1 MSILPRRTWLPSRKA
16 TVARHSCTPRRTGRA
31 VGTPRFGEGG
41 RTGRTRRLQ
50 FPALIKWT
58 VLVACLLAVP
68 LRSADWTT
76 HSGNNQ
82 RDGWQRDETRIS
94 KETLQNLQ
102 LLWKV
107 TLDTTPRSV
116 YSLFG
121 PLIIERA
128 ITDRGFKELA
138 FVATTT
144 NDLVAIDADLGRVF
158 WKTRFAWQAD
168 EPETDQASFLC
179 PGGLTAWPVLPPP
192 PARGRGPA
200 APPPGP
206 AAQRGVPAPR
216 PETGRGT
223 PQRGDNP
230 FAIRPIFVLTGDGN
244 LHQVNINTGE
254 EMVPAMKFLPPNGKP
269 YSLAYHNNVIYTITG
284 QGCGGNPNSVYSLDL
299 NDPAKTVRYW
309 RSGSGGLWGIAG
321 PAIGADGTVYAETG
335 DGQYDPERHRYAN
348 SIVALTEKDLKLKD
362 WYAPSNAEWLWKRD
376 LDMNVTPVIFPYQG
390 RELLVGSGKEGR
402 LFLLDTQSL
411 GGPDH
416 RTPLFRSE
424 LISNEAIDFAG
435 AGTWGS
441 LASWEDAQG
450 TRWVLAP
457 VWGPRHSAFT
467 FPITNG
473 EANVG
478 SIAAFKVE
486 ERNGRPALTP
496 VWISRNMITPAPPA
510 IVNGIVFALSTG
522 EWVRQANDRE
532 GGLYQADARAQKSAN
547 AVLYALDA
555 ATGKELWSSGN
566 QVTSFTHFAAL
577 SIANGRVYF
586 TTYDNT
592 LYCFGIPMEH

>member
-1 MSILPRRTWLPSRKA
+1 MRT
-16 TVARHSCTPRRTGRA
+16 
-31 VGTPRFGEGG
+31 
-41 RTGRTRRLQ
+41 
-50 FPALIKWT
+50 LIKWT
-58 VLVACLLAVP
+58 VLVACLVVAP
-68 LRSADWTT
+68 LSGSEWVT

-94 KETLQNLQ
+94 KDTLQNLK

-107 TLDTTPRSV
+107 KLETKPRSV

-121 PLIIERA
+121 PVILERA

-144 NDLVAIDADLGRVF
+144 NDLVAIDADLGRIF
-158 WKTRFAWQAD
+158 WKTHFDWQATD
-168 EPETDQASFLC
+168 PETEQASFLC

-192 PARGRGPA
+192 PGRGRGAAAPPA
-200 APPPGP
+200 AP
-206 AAQRGVPAPR
+206 A
-216 PETGRGT
+216 
-223 PQRGDNP
+223 PQRGAAAPSAAPAPQRSASSAPPAAPEAGRGAPQRGGSP
-230 FAIRPIFVLTGDGN
+230 FAIRPIFALTGDGN
-244 LHQVNINTGE
+244 LHQVNVNTGE

-269 YSLAYHNNVIYTITG
+269 YSLAYHNNIIYTITG
-284 QGCGGNPNSVYSLDL
+284 QGCGGTPNSVYSLDL

-335 DGQYDPERHRYAN
+335 DGQYDPEKNRYAN
-348 SIVALTEKDLKLKD
+348 SIVALTAKELKLKD
-362 WYAPSNAEWLWKRD
+362 WYTPSNAEWLWKRD
-376 LDMNVTPVIFPYQG
+376 LDMNVTPVVFNYKG
-390 RELLVGSGKEGR
+390 RELIVGSGKEGR
-402 LFLLDTQSL
+402 LFMVDSQSL

-424 LISNEAIDFAG
+424 LISNEDIDFAG

-457 VWGPRHSAFT
+457 VWGPKHPAFK

-473 EANVG
+473 ESNVG

-486 ERNGRPALTP
+486 DRDGKPALVP
-496 VWISRNMITPAPPA
+496 AWISRNMITPAPPA
-510 IVNGIVFALSTG
+510 IANGIVFALGTG

-555 ATGKELWSSGN
+555 ATGKELWSSGD

-586 TTYDNT
+586 TTYDST
-592 LYCFGIPMEH
+592 LYCFGIPIEH